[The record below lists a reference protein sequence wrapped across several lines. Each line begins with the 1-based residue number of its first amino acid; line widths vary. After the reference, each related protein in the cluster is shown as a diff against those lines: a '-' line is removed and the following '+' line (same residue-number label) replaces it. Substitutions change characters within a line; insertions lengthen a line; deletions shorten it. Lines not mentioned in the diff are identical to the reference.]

1 MHTAI
6 RHMKKI
12 AFQISG
18 EKINT
23 SINGDGISGEKM
35 LDSYLIPY
43 SSNLAKPG

>member
-1 MHTAI
+1 MHTTI

-23 SINGDGISGEKM
+23 SINGDRISEEKM
-35 LDSYLIPY
+35 LDSYVIPY
-43 SSNLAKPG
+43 SSKVAEPG